1 MSSEGVLVYFVL
13 IQYLLSNQN
22 TFFDHGFLI
31 EWPVFIV
38 FPLLIQLLPLGRFLV
53 QDDMYGH
60 FGLCFTQLVNKS
72 SSWFYQNLRELIL
85 QFLLKI
91 IIFSTVE
98 NCLSFTFSLVNMIP
112 EETLKFSSKFGLQ
125 IINPVNW
132 FNFPAFDQR
141 KHKNFTPFQ
150 LSLDEKQIKLRIFS
164 FVFVYNLVTFFLK
177 FINICFLYFA
187 YHKIFLGFLRL
198 LILDFFNFR

>member
-22 TFFDHGFLI
+22 AFFDHGFLI

-38 FPLLIQLLPLGRFLV
+38 FPILVELLSFGRFLV

-60 FGLCFTQLVNKS
+60 FCLSFTQFVNKS

-91 IIFSTVE
+91 IIFCTVK
-98 NCLSFTFSLVNMIP
+98 NFLSFTFSFVYMIP
-112 EETLKFSSKFGLQ
+112 EETLKFSSKFGL
-125 IINPVNW
+125 
-132 FNFPAFDQR
+132 
-141 KHKNFTPFQ
+141 
-150 LSLDEKQIKLRIFS
+150 
-164 FVFVYNLVTFFLK
+164 
-177 FINICFLYFA
+177 
-187 YHKIFLGFLRL
+187 
-198 LILDFFNFR
+198 